1 MALEAHVPQI
11 AGVIQLSIAP
21 VFMLTAIG
29 SFLAVITQRLARAV
43 DRARELEDRV
53 GGLPADSESLTLAKE
68 ELYVL
73 SLRALWTN
81 RAITSCIACG
91 LLVCFLIATLF
102 AGAFLDT
109 DVSRVTSGLFVMAL
123 IALTIGLVSFLREIY
138 LATRYL
144 RIGTYRPGF

>member
-1 MALEAHVPQI
+1 MIL
-11 AGVIQLSIAP
+11 
-21 VFMLTAIG
+21 
-29 SFLAVITQRLARAV
+29 
-43 DRARELEDRV
+43 
-53 GGLPADSESLTLAKE
+53 
-68 ELYVL
+68 
-73 SLRALWTN
+73 
-81 RAITSCIACG
+81 
-91 LLVCFLIATLF
+91 FLIATLF